1 MKEEYSSHK
10 GFEGQVASAPAGG
23 EKPFSPSPSGQVG
36 ELIRQIDAAADM
48 LERRAGEMKANDWKN
63 LEVWF
68 QEFVVLEASLR
79 LWTRDTTKDN
89 EMYRQVLP
97 HLVAFRNRLKVFS
110 GLFSSRL
117 LFLRG
122 MAYLISKGDQHYSRM
137 GMAISA
143 QERTR
148 RIDLREEA

>member
-1 MKEEYSSHK
+1 MKEEFSSQK
-10 GFEGQVASAPAGG
+10 GIGGPVASAPAGK
-23 EKPFSPSPSGQVG
+23 ERPLSPPPSGQIG
-36 ELIRQIDAAADM
+36 ELIRQIDAAAEM

-63 LEVWF
+63 LEMWF

-79 LWTRDTTKDN
+79 LWTSNTGQDN
-89 EMYRQVLP
+89 ELHRQILP

-110 GLFSSRL
+110 GLFSSRM

-137 GMAISA
+137 GVATSA
-143 QERTR
+143 QEKAR

>member
-1 MKEEYSSHK
+1 MKEELSSNI
-10 GFEGQVASAPAGG
+10 GMSGRVDGTPAGG
-23 EKPFSPSPSGQVG
+23 KGPVPSASSGQAG

-48 LERRAGEMKANDWKN
+48 LERRAGEMKTNDWKN
-63 LEVWF
+63 LEIWF

-79 LWTRDTTKDN
+79 LWTCNTRQDI
-89 EMYRQVLP
+89 ELHRQVLP

-110 GLFSSRL
+110 GLFSSRM

-137 GMAISA
+137 GVATST
-143 QERTR
+143 QEKAR